1 MPTGFIERYCRA
13 LAFALPLFLLL
24 AAAPACALDVQLIG
38 TFGDQAAVLAID
50 GGEPKTVRTGQK
62 FGGVTVISVERERA
76 TVEIEGKRRVLQ
88 RGQTY
93 STKGSADE
101 RQSAVLAADGRGHFI
116 TDGSINGGTMRLML
130 DTGAT
135 TVALPAADAVRL
147 GIDYR
152 KGPRGIIQTANGP
165 APAYRVKLDTVRVG
179 GIELQNVDALV
190 LEKGLEVGL
199 LGMSFLNRVEMF
211 RSGDSMTLRRRF

>member
-1 MPTGFIERYCRA
+1 V
-13 LAFALPLFLLL
+13 LAV
-24 AAAPACALDVQLIG
+24 AASPVLALDVQLVG
-38 TFGDQAAVLAID
+38 TFGDQAAVLSID
-50 GGEPKTVRTGQK
+50 GGEPKTVRSGQK

-76 TVEIEGKRRVLQ
+76 IVEIEGKRRTLQ

-93 STKGSADE
+93 SSKSSADD
-101 RQSAVLAADGRGHFI
+101 RQMAVLAADGRGHFHA
-116 TDGSINGGTMRLML
+116 DGAINGGAMRFVL

-135 TVALPAADAVRL
+135 SIALPAAEALRL

-152 KGPRGIIQTANGP
+152 KGGRGTVQTANGP
-165 APAYRVKLDTVRVG
+165 APAWRVKLDTVRVG

-190 LEKGLEVGL
+190 LEQGLDIAL

-211 RSGDSMTLRRRF
+211 RSGDSMTLKRRF